1 MSPAG
6 PWEGKS
12 VLVTGA
18 GGFIGSH
25 LVERLVEAGAR
36 VRAFV
41 RYTSSGSIGCLADC
55 SGETLAEVEVFRG
68 DLSNPEAAARGVS
81 GCDVVLNLGALIPI
95 PYSYVH
101 PREYVAANV
110 EGAINIL
117 EGCRRAEVSRIVQI
131 SSSEVYGTAQTTP
144 IDEQHPLQA
153 QSPYAATKI
162 AADQLALSYWRSFG
176 LPVVVARPFNTFGPR
191 QSTRAVIPTI
201 IAQALARDVV
211 ELGSTSPFR
220 DFLFV
225 RDTAGGIMACGAA
238 PASVEGEVINL
249 GTGVE
254 ISIAEVVERV
264 LGIVGRSVPVLAADE
279 RIRPGPSEVERLLAD
294 PSKAHRLLGWSH
306 ETTFDDGL
314 RATVDWM
321 RSSVDADEASVYTV

>member
-1 MSPAG
+1 M
-6 PWEGKS
+6 
-12 VLVTGA
+12 TGA

-25 LVERLVEAGAR
+25 LVECLVEAGAR

-41 RYTSSGSIGCLADC
+41 RYTSSGSIGCLSNC
-55 SGETLAEVEVFRG
+55 RSETLTEVEVFRG
-68 DLSNPEAAARGVS
+68 DLSNPEAVARGVA
-81 GCDVVLNLGALIPI
+81 GCDIVLNLGALIPI

-110 EGAINIL
+110 EGAINVL
-117 EGCRRAEVSRIVQI
+117 EACRRAEVARIVQI
-131 SSSEVYGTAQTTP
+131 SSSEVYGTAQTAP

-201 IAQALARDVV
+201 IAQALVRDVV
-211 ELGSTSPFR
+211 ELGSTSPSR

-225 RDTAGGIMACGAA
+225 RDTASGIMACGAA
-238 PASVEGEVINL
+238 PSSVEGEVINL

-254 ISIAEVVERV
+254 ISIGEVVERV
-264 LGIVGRSVPVLAADE
+264 LALVGRSVPVRAADE
-279 RIRPGPSEVERLLAD
+279 RVRPGSSEVERLLAD
-294 PSKAHRLLGWSH
+294 AGKAHRLLGWRH
-306 ETTFDDGL
+306 TTPFDEGL

-321 RSSVDADEASVYTV
+321 RDSIDAGGASVYSV